1 MPGDIRFI
9 DRFGLLSSLIEKE
22 IIYFKEKEICSNGH
36 GCDCDRLHKV

>member
-22 IIYFKEKEICSNGH
+22 ICSNEH